1 MVWSI
6 VLDLVVSLL
15 LVLTIGYAV
24 LLNRRLGSLRRQ
36 RAELESG
43 TTAFQAAIKSAED
56 SIARLKVTA
65 EGLQA
70 TVDKAA
76 AAQNDLFYLIERS
89 EGLAD
94 RLETG
99 VRASR
104 AAPGSGSTSATVR
117 NLGKDRSDP
126 PLTAAKPATAGVTA
140 GPAAGAAKDRA
151 PRSETERAL
160 LRALAGGR

>member
-1 MVWSI
+1 MAWAI
-6 VLDLVVSLL
+6 VLDLIVSLL
-15 LVLTIGYAV
+15 LVLTIAYAI
-24 LLNRRLGSLRRQ
+24 LLNRRLSSLRRQ

-43 TTAFQAAIKSAED
+43 TTAFQNAIRSAED

-76 AAQNDLFYLIERS
+76 SAQNDLSFLIERS

-104 AAPGSGSTSATVR
+104 AAPAGGAATAGGRGLVR
-117 NLGKDRSDP
+117 DRGEP
-126 PLTAAKPATAGVTA
+126 PPTAAKPAVSTA
-140 GPAAGAAKDRA
+140 AAKERA

>member
-76 AAQNDLFYLIERS
+76 AAQNDLSYLIERS

-104 AAPGSGSTSATVR
+104 AAPGGSPSATVR
-117 NLGKDRSDP
+117 NLGKDRNDP
-126 PLTAAKPATAGVTA
+126 PLTAAKPA
-140 GPAAGAAKDRA
+140 AAGAAKDRV